1 MFDAKLHPLSRA
13 LADRAAAP
21 LARVRMSAMGMTIA
35 GFLIGLAALPT
46 IATGHYKTGL
56 ALILINRLADA
67 LDGALARREGP
78 TDRGAFLD
86 ASLDFLFYGS
96 VPLAFGLAN
105 TQANALAACFLL
117 LGFIG
122 TGSSFLAFASLAA
135 KRGLEA
141 QNFPQKGIYYLGGLT
156 EGAETIAFFGLI
168 CLWPQSFPWAA
179 CLFASLCLITTALRW
194 NWGLRILT

>member
-1 MFDAKLHPLSRA
+1 MFDAQLHPISRA
-13 LADRAAAP
+13 IADRVAAP
-21 LARVRMSAMGMTIA
+21 FARARVTAMSMTVA
-35 GFLIGLAALPT
+35 VFLIGLAALPA

-86 ASLDFLFYGS
+86 ASLDFMFYGS
-96 VPLAFGLAN
+96 VPLAFALAN
-105 TQANALAACFLL
+105 PQTNALPACFLL

-141 QNFPQKGIYYLGGLT
+141 QNFPKKGIYYLGGLT
-156 EGAETIAFFGLI
+156 EGAETIAFFALI
-168 CLWPQSFPWAA
+168 CLAPQSFPWAA
-179 CLFASLCLITTALRW
+179 TLFAALCLMTTVLRW
-194 NWGLRILT
+194 GWGLRILT

>member
-67 LDGALARREGP
+67 LDGA
-78 TDRGAFLD
+78 FLD

-96 VPLAFGLAN
+96 VPLAFALAN

>member
-1 MFDAKLHPLSRA
+1 MFDAKLHPIARKLS
-13 LADRAAAP
+13 DRAAGH
-21 LARVRMSAMGMTIA
+21 LARARFTAMRMSLTGFAIGMA
-35 GFLIGLAALPT
+35 SLPA

-56 ALILINRLADA
+56 ALILINRAADG

-78 TDRGAFLD
+78 TDRGAFID
-86 ASLDFLFYGS
+86 ICLDFFFYGT
-96 VPLAFGLAN
+96 VPLAFALAN
-105 TQANALAACFLL
+105 PQTNALAAAMLL

-141 QNFPQKGIYYLGGLT
+141 QSFPKKGIYYLGGLT
-156 EGAETIAFFGLI
+156 EGAETIAFFIFI

-179 CLFASLCLITTALRW
+179 GIFAALCFITTLLRW